1 MIDLV
6 DIITSFLLQDKLGLP
21 TIKSSMIRGK
31 LDKTQEVD
39 DVCSVVDK
47 QMMSDKIRVIL
58 RSGQST
64 RWLVSGITS

>member
-31 LDKTQEVD
+31 LDKAQEVD

-47 QMMSDKIRVIL
+47 QMMSDKIRVML

>member
-31 LDKTQEVD
+31 LDKAQEVD
-39 DVCSVVDK
+39 DVCLVVDR

>member
-31 LDKTQEVD
+31 LDKAQEVG

-47 QMMSDKIRVIL
+47 QMMSDKIIVIL

-64 RWLVSGITS
+64 R

>member
-1 MIDLV
+1 MIDLA

-31 LDKTQEVD
+31 LDKAQEVD

>member
-31 LDKTQEVD
+31 LDKAQEVC

>member
-31 LDKTQEVD
+31 LDKAQEVD

-47 QMMSDKIRVIL
+47 QMMSDKIEVIL